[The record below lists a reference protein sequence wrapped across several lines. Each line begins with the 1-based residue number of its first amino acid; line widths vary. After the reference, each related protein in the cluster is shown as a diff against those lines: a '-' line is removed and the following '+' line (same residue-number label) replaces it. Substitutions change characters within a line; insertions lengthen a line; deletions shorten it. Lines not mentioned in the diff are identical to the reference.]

1 MDCAAETDVIRT
13 LLEGLYRVSG
23 YLAGFFLLAI
33 ALAIV
38 VQVVGRFVGLTIDS
52 TELAGFCLAA
62 STFLGLAFA
71 LRAGSHIRI
80 NLLIRHFGGGLKT
93 AVELWCSG
101 VGAVASGYFAYQ
113 AILMT
118 WQSYRFDAISPGL
131 IAAPF
136 WIPQFGMALG
146 LVILTVAFVDEF
158 VHIARGEAPGYEKP
172 EVPAAVLEEE
182 GEEGRRPPAE
192 AIERP

>member
-1 MDCAAETDVIRT
+1 MNHPAEATVIRT
-13 LLEGLYRVSG
+13 LLEGLYKLSG

-33 ALAIV
+33 ALTIV
-38 VQVVGRFVGLTIDS
+38 GQVAGRFVGLTIDA

-101 VGAVASGYFAYQ
+101 VGLVASGYFAYQ
-113 AILMT
+113 TILMT
-118 WQSYRFDAISPGL
+118 WQSYRFEAISPGL

-136 WIPQFGMALG
+136 WIPQSGMALG

-158 VHIARGEAPGYEKP
+158 VSIARGGAPGYEEP
-172 EVPAAVLEEE
+172 EEPAAMLEE

>member
-1 MDCAAETDVIRT
+1 MIRT
-13 LLEGLYRVSG
+13 LLEGLYKLSG
-23 YLAGFFLLAI
+23 YLAAFFLLAI
-33 ALAIV
+33 ALTIV
-38 VQVVGRFVGLTIDS
+38 AQVLGRFVGLTIDS

-80 NLLIRHFGGGLKT
+80 NLLIRHFGRPLKT

-101 VGAVASGYFAYQ
+101 VGVVASGYFAYQ

-118 WQSYRFDAISPGL
+118 WQSYRFEAVSPGL

-136 WIPQFGMALG
+136 WIPQSGMALG

-158 VHIARGEAPGYEKP
+158 VHIARGEAPGYEEP
-172 EVPAAVLEEE
+172 EELAAVLEEGGDE
-182 GEEGRRPPAE
+182 GQPPPAE
-192 AIERP
+192 AVKRA

>member
-1 MDCAAETDVIRT
+1 MIRT
-13 LLEGLYRVSG
+13 LLESLYKLSG

-33 ALAIV
+33 ALTIV
-38 VQVVGRFVGLTIDS
+38 AQVVGRFVGVTIDA

-80 NLLIRHFGGGLKT
+80 NLLIRHARGPLKT

-113 AILMT
+113 TVLMV
-118 WQSYRFDAISPGL
+118 WQSYTFNAISPGL

-136 WIPQFGMALG
+136 WVPQSGMALG

-158 VHIARGEAPGYEKP
+158 VHIARGEAPGYEQP
-172 EVPAAVLEEE
+172 DEVAAVLADAE
-182 GEEGRRPPAE
+182 GSGGAPPAPAAE
-192 AIERP
+192 AVERA

>member
-1 MDCAAETDVIRT
+1 MIRT
-13 LLEGLYRVSG
+13 LLEGLYRLSG

-33 ALAIV
+33 ALTIV
-38 VQVVGRFVGLTIDS
+38 AQIVGRFVGVTVDS

-80 NLLIRHFGGGLKT
+80 NLLIRHLGGRART

-101 VGAVASGYFAYQ
+101 VGVVASGYFA
-113 AILMT
+113 
-118 WQSYRFDAISPGL
+118 WQTIDMVRLSYRFGDISPGL

-136 WIPQFGMALG
+136 WIPQSGMALG
-146 LVILTVAFVDEF
+146 LVVLTVAFVDEF
-158 VHIARGEAPGYEKP
+158 VTIARGGAPAYEERDEA
-172 EVPAAVLEEE
+172 AAVL
-182 GEEGRRPPAE
+182 AE
-192 AIERP
+192 AEREAEATRRRTAGAAERV